1 VSTPKTLR
9 YAKTHEWVRPEGET
23 AVVGISDY
31 AQEALGDIV
40 YVELPALNEH
50 FAQGEEV
57 ATIESVKAASPIY
70 MPVSGTIAEING
82 SLEGKPESINQSP
95 YEAFLFKVRLDDPA
109 QIEKLL
115 DADAYLAHV
124 EQEKAAH

>member
-23 AVVGISDY
+23 AVVGITDY

-40 YVELPALNEH
+40 YVELPAPDEH
-50 FAQGEEV
+50 FDQGTEV

-70 MPVSGTIAEING
+70 MPVSGSIVEING
-82 SLEGKPESINQSP
+82 SLAGKPESINQSP
-95 YEAFLFKVRLDDPA
+95 YEAFLFKVRVDDPA
-109 QIEKLL
+109 QIEGLL

-124 EQEKAAH
+124 EKEKAAH